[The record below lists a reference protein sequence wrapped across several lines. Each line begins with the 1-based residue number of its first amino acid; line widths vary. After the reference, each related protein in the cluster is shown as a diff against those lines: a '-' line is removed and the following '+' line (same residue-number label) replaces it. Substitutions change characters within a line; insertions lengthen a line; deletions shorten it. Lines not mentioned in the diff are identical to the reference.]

1 MKTIKNFYS
10 VIILFAFAALFFAS
24 ASVESKYYQSYNTT
38 PENGNI
44 IDNSITFEDENCKVF
59 YDLWSEGGDVGFTMY
74 NKTSDYIKVNI
85 DKSFFVINGSAYSYY
100 KNRVFSNSS
109 NLVNSRSYI
118 TNNYLNYYNPVVG
131 TVSASTVSTTGNS
144 VSYSENATR
153 IIPPKTSISIS
164 EYTIADEFYSS
175 CDLLKFPSKKEIK
188 SLTFEKDNS
197 PYVFYNIISY
207 SLNDAEKTLENRFY
221 VSEVKNLPAS
231 EMFESVK
238 KVNCGEK
245 NGTMIQ
251 VFKESSPKGFYLI
264 YSKNSKDDTK
274 H

>member
-1 MKTIKNFYS
+1 MKTSKNFYS
-10 VIILFAFAALFFAS
+10 VIILVAFAALFFAS
-24 ASVESKYYQSYNTT
+24 ASVESKYYQSYVTT
-38 PENGNI
+38 PENGSVF
-44 IDNSITFEDENCKVF
+44 DNSITFEDENCKVF
-59 YDLWSEGGDVGFTMY
+59 YDLWSEGGDVGFTIY
-74 NKTSDYIKVNI
+74 NKTSNYIKVNI

-118 TNNYLNYYNPVVG
+118 SNNYLNYSNPVVG
-131 TVSASTVSTTGNS
+131 TVSTSTVSTSGNS
-144 VSYSENATR
+144 VSFSENAAR

-188 SLTFEKDNS
+188 SLTFEKNNS

-207 SLNDAEKTLENRFY
+207 SINDAEKTLENRFY

-238 KVNCGEK
+238 KVKCGEK

-264 YSKNSKDDTK
+264 YSKNGKDETK